1 MVAFGLTT
9 LLGLYV
15 GFDSVLLA
23 GAQALLVLVFFRD
36 RAKLVLGTL
45 AGVAVMCLPLAALA
59 VNRGSSQL
67 FWVPKLS
74 PAVLGQAVT
83 TLTSAGFSP
92 NFHRTSTTAAEVAL
106 TGILTIA
113 VAVLAVRHRREH
125 TSLESLALIV
135 LAAWLVVPAV
145 LAVGAA
151 LLGEPIELSRAAI
164 LLIPALS
171 LLLGWGFWHPG
182 LPRGAGLALLVAVLA
197 LRALQLAPSYGVSPE
212 NWSAAT
218 SHVLAAT
225 PIGPR
230 VRRVLPAGRSRAVRL
245 LPAGLRRS
253 RHGPDPDPAHGR
265 LVEGAGI
272 VERYRSL
279 GTTRRAEI
287 ANRCTS
293 VWLIASHSGR
303 RYGPVTSQRDYR
315 RYRRLI
321 KELRA
326 VYGKPKRTGFGYSAR
341 VHVFDFTR
349 RVEPVEVVRHSS

>member
-1 MVAFGLTT
+1 M
-9 LLGLYV
+9 
-15 GFDSVLLA
+15 
-23 GAQALLVLVFFRD
+23 
-36 RAKLVLGTL
+36 
-45 AGVAVMCLPLAALA
+45 
-59 VNRGSSQL
+59 
-67 FWVPKLS
+67 
-74 PAVLGQAVT
+74 
-83 TLTSAGFSP
+83 
-92 NFHRTSTTAAEVAL
+92 
-106 TGILTIA
+106 
-113 VAVLAVRHRREH
+113 
-125 TSLESLALIV
+125 
-135 LAAWLVVPAV
+135 
-145 LAVGAA
+145 
-151 LLGEPIELSRAAI
+151 
-164 LLIPALS
+164 
-171 LLLGWGFWHPG
+171 
-182 LPRGAGLALLVAVLA
+182 LA

-218 SHVLAAT
+218 SHVLTAT
-225 PIGPR
+225 
-230 VRRVLPAGRSRAVRL
+230 RS
-245 LPAGLRRS
+245 
-253 RHGPDPDPAHGR
+253 DPACVAFYPQDGR
-265 LVEGAGI
+265 EPFDYYLQASGDPATGLIPILPTAAWSRVQVY